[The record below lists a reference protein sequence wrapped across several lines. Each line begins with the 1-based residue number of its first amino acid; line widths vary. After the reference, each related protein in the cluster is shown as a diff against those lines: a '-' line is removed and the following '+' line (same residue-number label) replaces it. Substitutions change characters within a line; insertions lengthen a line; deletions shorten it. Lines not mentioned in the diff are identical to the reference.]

1 MPTMAFQE
9 HSHQAVESQKSTSL
23 FPFESKREV
32 GGQSDG
38 TYLRVSPI
46 FPLPSCSRA
55 ASCVC
60 FASIHNPSSCALGL
74 LGEVTDSAGRRLEDA
89 ISRCSIC

>member
-60 FASIHNPSSCALGL
+60 FASITQSFLVCTRPTGGGH
-74 LGEVTDSAGRRLEDA
+74 RL
-89 ISRCSIC
+89 SG